1 MEDPAALDWL
11 SGLTSVK
18 RQLFL
23 GHSKVGVV
31 HLRNPSARQGQAAFY
46 RLMYHQS
53 QLYASIPLSA
63 SFIPSKSRSC

>member
-23 GHSKVGVV
+23 GHTKVGVV
-31 HLRNPSARQGQAAFY
+31 HLRNPSARQGQAALY

-53 QLYASIPLSA
+53 QLCTLISSSA